1 MKLFIPWL
9 YFDNNVL
16 AEERL
21 IMTCDKVNPIF
32 LSDSW

>member
-9 YFDNNVL
+9 YFDTNVL
-16 AEERL
+16 AEEWL

-32 LSDSW
+32 FSDSW